1 MSTNLFDAQNAGYV
15 QSLYELYARNPE
27 AVPEAWR
34 RFFAQGPAETQ
45 RAGLYVPEGLSTN
58 GHGANG
64 HGSNGATATVSTPAS
79 RAASAQAE
87 GMDGAKLTRLLGA
100 VAGATSFVQ
109 AFRDHGHM
117 LAQIDPLGSKA
128 PGHPQLVP
136 TFHDI
141 TMDDLEQIQAGVV
154 MDEGALPGET

>member
-34 RFFAQGPAETQ
+34 RFFAQGPAETV
-45 RAGLYVPEGLSTN
+45 RAGLLVPEALSTNGHGTN

-64 HGSNGATATVSTPAS
+64 ATATAPSPAA

-87 GMDGAKLTRLLGA
+87 GMDGAKLTRVLGA
-100 VAGATSFVQ
+100 VAGAT
-109 AFRDHGHM
+109 
-117 LAQIDPLGSKA
+117 
-128 PGHPQLVP
+128 
-136 TFHDI
+136 
-141 TMDDLEQIQAGVV
+141 
-154 MDEGALPGET
+154 